1 MPLYEF
7 VCRDCEKEQELLVR
21 GDEQPV
27 CESCGGLQL
36 AKLLSVPAAHLA
48 GEGVARPMEAQRAA
62 AAARAAAAILT
73 RARHNSL

>member
-48 GEGVARPMEAQRAA
+48 GEGVARPMAGPAGCGGGSGCGC
-62 AAARAAAAILT
+62 
-73 RARHNSL
+73 HPH